1 MMFRRM
7 NQARKKERK
16 DSRTKTVRIQDAREP
31 RTGEAELGGRECLAR
46 GNNVIAKG
54 GEGRGSAHRGYMVER
69 IHQGSSGAAVLI
81 MVTRGYSV

>member
-16 DSRTKTVRIQDAREP
+16 DGRTKTVRIQDAREP
-31 RTGEAELGGRECLAR
+31 STGEAELGRWERLAR
-46 GNNVIAKG
+46 GNNVIVKA